1 MQKDILIDGKKQS
14 AWVNKVE
21 NSYEVKITGYK
32 KDMLKAKKVC
42 IDTQDIN
49 VIQVVP
55 LDEERLHLYT
65 SEVKNN
71 GRQRNASKSDERGN
85 ETKVSKQDD

>member
-71 GRQRNASKSDERGN
+71 GKERNANKSNERGN
-85 ETKVSKQDD
+85 EVKVSKQDD

>member
-1 MQKDILIDGKKQS
+1 MLKNILVDGKRAE
-14 AWVNKVE
+14 AWCNKLE
-21 NSYEVKITGYK
+21 NSWEVKITGYK
-32 KDMLKAKKVC
+32 KEMLKAKKVC
-42 IDTQDIN
+42 IDTEDIN